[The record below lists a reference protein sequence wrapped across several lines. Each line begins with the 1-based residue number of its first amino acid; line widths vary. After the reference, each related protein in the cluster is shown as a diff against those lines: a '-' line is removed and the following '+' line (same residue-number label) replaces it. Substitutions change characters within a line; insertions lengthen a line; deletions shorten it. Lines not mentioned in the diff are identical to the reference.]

1 MWEGGSFGGCID
13 DFQFAREDSL
23 GSFLVVG
30 GFAPG
35 FQGGDDGIKTERYQG
50 RMADKLERLVYE

>member
-1 MWEGGSFGGCID
+1 MT
-13 DFQFAREDSL
+13 FQFAREDSL

-30 GFAPG
+30 GRLPPG